1 MKGAGGAVSTIGGAY
16 AAQYGYLMMQ
26 GEVMAAKSDF
36 YEFRENG
43 SRGFTILSGRDLI
56 SFEEIEKRTLG
67 FAHVLRALGIGDGTR
82 AGMFLGNGPEFVTS
96 LLALSKN
103 KSSAVLFSTYFK
115 PYEMQEYVE
124 RAHVRFLIS
133 DEKHAKA
140 VQSLPLEKVIVHAE
154 GGLSGGGLQIWRMG
168 NSGEDGVSATGDNW
182 LNKEFVLKFTSGV
195 NGKSKIVPKT
205 YGNVADE
212 VMNFSRTISLGG
224 NDVVICPAPLF
235 HSYGLIDGFL
245 SSFYSGARLVLM
257 DKFIPNDF
265 ITLVEKTKA
274 TIFIGVP
281 LMYQLLCR
289 TYLSRMPDFSSLRY
303 CFSAGARISEEAANN
318 YEARFG
324 RRINQLYG
332 STETGVISV
341 NLYKDGF
348 SDVNSVGQPVGGR
361 VIEIVDEEGSELTRG
376 TAGEIKVKSEGAAQ
390 GYFDHDEP
398 GHAAFSNGWYHTN
411 DVGYLSDDGNLY
423 ITGRKSAFINV
434 AGLKVDP
441 FEVEKV
447 LMLHDAVSE
456 CAVVGVAEPHCG
468 EAVQAYVVA
477 IGKPAPME
485 IISFCAERLADY
497 KVPKNIRFVDE
508 LPKSPAGKILRKY
521 LAGRQG

>member
-1 MKGAGGAVSTIGGAY
+1 MKDAGDAVSSIGGAY
-16 AAQYGYLMMQ
+16 TAKYGYLMAQ
-26 GEVMAAKSDF
+26 GEVMTAKSDF

-43 SRGFTILSGRDLI
+43 SRGFAVLSGRDSI
-56 SFEEIEKRTLG
+56 SFEEIEKRTFKL
-67 FAHVLRALGIGDGTR
+67 AHILRTLGIDEGVR

-115 PYEMQEYVE
+115 PRELQDYFE
-124 RAHVRFLIS
+124 RTHVRFLIS
-133 DEKHAKA
+133 DEKHANA
-140 VQSLPLEKVIVHAE
+140 VQSLPLEKVLVHAE
-154 GGLSGGGLQIWRMG
+154 DGFSWGGLQIWRM
-168 NSGEDGVSATGDNW
+168 NNPGEDGASAAGDNW
-182 LNKEFVLKFTSGV
+182 LDKEFVLKFTSGV

-245 SSFYSGARLVLM
+245 SSFHSGAKLVLM

-281 LMYQLLCR
+281 FMYQLLCL
-289 TYLSRMPDFSSLRY
+289 TYLNRAPDFSSLRY
-303 CFSAGARISEEAANN
+303 CFSAGAKISEETANN

-348 SDVNSVGQPVGGR
+348 SDVNSAGQPVEGR
-361 VIEIVDEEGSELTRG
+361 VIEVVDEEGNEVKRG
-376 TAGEIKVKSEGAAQ
+376 TAGEIKVKSEGAAK
-390 GYFDHDEP
+390 GYLDHDEP
-398 GHAAFSNGWYHTN
+398 GHKAFSNGWYHTN
-411 DVGYLSDDGNLY
+411 DIGYLSDDGNLY
-423 ITGRKSAFINV
+423 VTGRKSAFINV

-485 IISFCAERLADY
+485 IILFCKERLADY
-497 KVPKNIRFVDE
+497 KVPQNIRFVDE
-508 LPKSPAGKILRKY
+508 LPKSPTGKILRKY
-521 LAGRQG
+521 LAG